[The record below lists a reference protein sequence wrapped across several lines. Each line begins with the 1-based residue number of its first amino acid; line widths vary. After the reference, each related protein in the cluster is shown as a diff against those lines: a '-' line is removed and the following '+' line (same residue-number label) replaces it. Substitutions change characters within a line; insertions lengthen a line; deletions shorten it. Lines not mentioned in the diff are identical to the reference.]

1 MVFITFLKV
10 IRHPFESR
18 IPVIAINQRNAR
30 LTANQNDSCFVEQ
43 FSHAFVPYFVLVWN
57 SLPNEVMNSSNI
69 DIFKS
74 KLNKFF
80 IQNLKFCVFFLSII
94 SSFPVDSYLH

>member
-30 LTANQNDSCFVEQ
+30 LTANQNDSCFVVGRCSTEQ
-43 FSHAFVPYFVLVWN
+43 FSHAFVPSFVLVWN

-80 IQNLKFCVFFLSII
+80 IQNL
-94 SSFPVDSYLH
+94 